1 MIGAMEVD
9 ESDEVPWAVHIEP
22 LIHVEVDADDPLE
35 AQMKA
40 QKEVVEELGD
50 TDLTVV
56 ELNLESLNVDEHGLL
71 ADMMGM
77 GDDVLGIDDMVPDD
91 DSDLGSGFGLD
102 DETDDE

>member
-22 LIHVEVDADDPLE
+22 LSRVEVNADGPLE

-40 QKEVVEELGD
+40 QQEVVEELGD

-71 ADMMGM
+71 TDMMDM
-77 GDDVLGIDDMVPDD
+77 ADDVSGIDDMVPDD
-91 DSDLGSGFGLD
+91 DSDLGSEFGLD
-102 DETDDE
+102 DETDGE